1 MASGHVN
8 RANRPNTWPQ
18 PTSRTVKK
26 TLANGEPSTHGTMRT
41 MQTPGIMA
49 AVNARAD
56 TRTAVSSSWHCYSFS
71 LVVALVNRS
80 TAATCSECHRNLPRD
95 VLMPRAVSAE
105 AIARS
110 VSTPERMI

>member
-1 MASGHVN
+1 M
-8 RANRPNTWPQ
+8 R
-18 PTSRTVKK
+18 RTHLTERHK
-26 TLANGEPSTHGTMRT
+26 LYHQSMSAPGTTRT

-49 AVNARAD
+49 AVNARVD
-56 TRTAVSSSWHCYSFS
+56 TRTTVSSSWHCYSFS